1 MDIVYNYRDMS
12 VMVYVNNKRILLDPE
27 VVLINNPIH
36 ISQHNLTIMQR
47 EEIKQY
53 VLRKIIKPELTIVV
67 DNTTC

>member
-53 VLRKIIKPELTIVV
+53 VLRKIIKPELAIVV
-67 DNTTC
+67 DNTIC